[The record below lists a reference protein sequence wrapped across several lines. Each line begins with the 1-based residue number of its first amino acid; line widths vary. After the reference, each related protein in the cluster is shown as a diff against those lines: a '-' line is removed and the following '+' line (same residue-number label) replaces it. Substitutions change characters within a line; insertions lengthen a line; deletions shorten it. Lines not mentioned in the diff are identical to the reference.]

1 MALTESDIKIIIAGE
16 LKKKGFQD
24 AERATSSLEK
34 KFKSLAKTVV
44 AVFSVREVVQFGKAA
59 VKAFSEDEVAA
70 RRFESALTGVNL
82 GFATPEIENYLEN
95 LEKFTA
101 ITKGQLR
108 PAFQTL
114 ASTTRSVAM
123 SQDILNTAIDVS
135 AGTGVDLQT
144 VINDLSKSF
153 LGNNASLAKYELGLS
168 KSELKAKSFNEIQE
182 LLNNQFSGQRAA
194 FLDTYAGKV
203 SLLEASYERMQTT
216 IGSGLVDAFTLLSG
230 ENGIAGATD
239 AMERFGVVAADV
251 IRGVGVAID
260 EVQNRIPF
268 FSSIFDKSNIP
279 VIGAYLD
286 IFESLGK
293 QKRPLF
299 FPGGGIGQP
308 GVDKRLAAIEEA
320 AIKRQKELEALR
332 NKQAK
337 EQAKLNRLKQ
347 ISLMLI
353 QKEARFDLNRIQ
365 LAAALQGKLTSD
377 ERKRV
382 EELLLIEEIKQAIAE
397 KDVDKAETLLEELN
411 KVREQ
416 TEALA
421 DKLLN
426 LKASDPFEGW
436 DERIKDLSKQIDE
449 MTKKRVMDF
458 LANFTFG
465 TFPIPQNQNPFTSA
479 AASDAASAA
488 RQGEIQ
494 LLLGDAE
501 AARAAAEA
509 ARREAEEAR
518 RQAEAALAAAKTAEE
533 RAAAEEAARAAAEA
547 AAAAEEIEASAA
559 ALDAAAASRAVQD
572 AEIDAREAERMAEI
586 LAAEAA
592 ARDAAAALLEGQL
605 EFDASVIGATAAGVP
620 LGDIILNITVE
631 GNVTTQEDLVGAIT
645 DQLYQYQKS
654 GKGLLFS
661 SVAI

>member
-24 AERATSSLEK
+24 AEKATNSLEK

-59 VKAFSEDEVAA
+59 VKAFEEDEVAA
-70 RRFESALTGVNL
+70 RRFESALKGVNL

-135 AGTGVDLQT
+135 AGTGVELQT
-144 VINDLSKSF
+144 VVNDLSKSF
-153 LGNNASLAKYELGLS
+153 LGNNASLSKYELGLS

-239 AMERFGVVAADV
+239 SMERFGVVAADV
-251 IRGVGVAID
+251 IRGVGVAIS
-260 EVQNRIPF
+260 EVQSRIPF
-268 FSSIFDKSNIP
+268 VNSFLDPTKFSGLLQF
-279 VIGAYLD
+279 VD
-286 IFESLGK
+286 ILRQTGEAS
-293 QKRPLF
+293 RPLF
-299 FPGGGIGQP
+299 FPGGGIGKP
-308 GVDKRLAAIEEA
+308 GVDKQLAAIEEA
-320 AIKRQKELEALR
+320 AIKREKELEKLR
-332 NKQAK
+332 SKQLK

-365 LAAALQGKLTSD
+365 LAAALQGKLTD
-377 ERKRV
+377 EERKRV
-382 EELLLIEEIKQAIAE
+382 EELMLIEDIKQAIAE
-397 KDVDKAETLLEELN
+397 KDVDKAEKLLDELN
-411 KVREQ
+411 KVRTE

-421 DKLLN
+421 ETLLDLEAGNPFSKWPEYFESAKQN
-426 LKASDPFEGW
+426 LK
-436 DERIKDLSKQIDE
+436 DLFDTLAKQQIILNE
-449 MTKKRVMDF
+449 LTTGIAGSRAK
-458 LANFTFG
+458 T
-465 TFPIPQNQNPFTSA
+465 NQAVLDAKTDKA
-479 AASDAASAA
+479 AAYAVAAGQTREEAERA
-488 RQGEIQ
+488 TREA
-494 LLLGDAE
+494 AE
-501 AARAAAEA
+501 AAAAAAKALAEAKTAEEKAAAEEGIRAAAEA
-509 ARREAEEAR
+509 ARAAELLTETIAVADYATALAEEA
-518 RQAEAALAAAKTAEE
+518 LANEYLNQ
-533 RAAAEEAARAAAEA
+533 
-547 AAAAEEIEASAA
+547 SM
-559 ALDAAAASRAVQD
+559 DAAFRAGIIPNV
-572 AEIDAREAERMAEI
+572 EIN
-586 LAAEAA
+586 
-592 ARDAAAALLEGQL
+592 
-605 EFDASVIGATAAGVP
+605 V
-620 LGDIILNITVE
+620 NVE
-631 GNVTTQEDLVGAIT
+631 GNVTSAEDLAEVIT
-645 DQLYQYQKS
+645 DIQYNYQKT
-654 GKGLLFS
+654 GKGLLLS
-661 SVAI
+661 SRAI